1 MKRIGL
7 LGAYS
12 IDNAGDQLLGFAV
25 RQALRARAP
34 AVEQVLLAPA
44 LRGDMWRHAW
54 TVDRGLDVE
63 VRKIPADDSTV
74 WARGLDAVVIG
85 GGELVRLEPDFRPF
99 LLGEPT
105 DWDPA
110 VPAAW
115 NAVGA
120 ENAPA
125 YLVDQRPAYRLVRR
139 CCEALAYVSV
149 RNETT
154 ARFVRR
160 CGFAGPAPVVP
171 DPTMLLSVPASS
183 AERGAAIL
191 RDAGVDTRRPVIG
204 VSVGASVRDPRA
216 GPFYKE
222 LLAALAARKG
232 AAELVLFPFGNVYGD
247 VELQKVA
254 LAALP
259 GAKRIDA
266 PLTALERW
274 QLIGALDLHVCTRY
288 HAMLAAFAQDVPFVV
303 IDEYLSDA
311 GGSSKIR
318 DFVVATD
325 LDGFYLCPYLT
336 TRPRQKLANA
346 SALAEAQGFSF
357 RERLERQQRDLG
369 AHYDAMTAALDLK

>member
-12 IDNAGDQLLGFAV
+12 IDNAGDQLLGYAV

-34 AVEQVLLAPA
+34 GAEHVLFSPE

-54 TVDRGLDVE
+54 TVERGVDLE
-63 VRKIPADDSTV
+63 VRKIPADDGV
-74 WARGLDAVVIG
+74 AWAKGLDAVVIG

-99 LLGEPT
+99 LLGEPS
-105 DWDPA
+105 DWDPGI
-110 VPAAW
+110 PAAW

-125 YLVDQRPAYRLVRR
+125 YLADQRPTYRRVRR
-139 CCEALAYVSV
+139 CCEALAYLSV

-154 ARFVRR
+154 ARFLRR
-160 CGFAGPAPVVP
+160 CGFDGPVPVVP
-171 DPTMLLSVPASS
+171 DPTMLLAPPASL
-183 AERGAAIL
+183 ADRGAAIL
-191 RDAGVDTRRPVIG
+191 RDAGVDTRKTVIG
-204 VSVGASVRDPRA
+204 VSVGASIRDARA
-216 GPFYKE
+216 GLFYKE

-232 AAELVLFPFGNVYGD
+232 AAEIVLFPFGNVYGD
-247 VELQKVA
+247 VELQKLA
-254 LAALP
+254 LPALP
-259 GAKRIDA
+259 GARRIDA
-266 PLTALERW
+266 PLTALDRW

-288 HAMLAAFAQDVPFVV
+288 HAMLAAFVQDVPFVV

-311 GGSSKIR
+311 GSSSKIR
-318 DFVVATD
+318 DFVIATD

-346 SALAEAQGFSF
+346 SALLEGPGFSF
-357 RERLERQQRDLG
+357 RERLGRLQRDLA
-369 AHYDAMTAALDLK
+369 AHYDAMTVALGLT